1 MSGGRR
7 RPGEGEGERR
17 GHERSDARP
26 RVPRIG
32 AARVRAYAGNA
43 MTYLDH
49 AATTPVLPEVLAA
62 MTEQLGRVGNASS
75 LHASGR
81 AARRAA
87 EQSRER
93 LAEALG
99 ARPSEVLFTGGGTES
114 DNLAVKGLFWA
125 RRQADS
131 RRRRIVVSPAE
142 HHAVLDSV
150 EWLAKHDGA
159 DVTWLHVEP
168 TGRVTPA
175 ALADALGDG
184 SDVAVAS
191 VMWANNEIG
200 TVSDIAALAAVAHE
214 VGVPLHTDAVQAVGQ
229 VVVDFAAS
237 GADALTMT
245 GHKLGGPMGAGAL
258 LLRRDADC
266 TPLLHGGG
274 QERDVRSG
282 TLDVAAIV
290 GLAVAT
296 VAAVGA
302 QEERAARLADLR
314 GRLVA
319 GVVEQV
325 PDVQLNGAPL
335 DDRIASGAG
344 RLPGNAHLSF
354 PGAEGDALLM
364 LLDARGIECST
375 GSACS
380 AGVARPSHVL
390 LATGADTERARS
402 SLRFTLGHTSTD
414 ADVDAVLDVI
424 GPVVE
429 RARRA
434 GLGSR

>member
-1 MSGGRR
+1 
-7 RPGEGEGERR
+7 
-17 GHERSDARP
+17 
-26 RVPRIG
+26 
-32 AARVRAYAGNA
+32 

-62 MTEQLGRVGNASS
+62 MTEQWGRVGNASS

-87 EQSRER
+87 EQSREQ

-114 DNLAVKGLFWA
+114 DNLAVKGIYWA
-125 RRQADS
+125 RRESDS
-131 RRRRIVVSPAE
+131 RRRRLVISPAE
-142 HHAVLDSV
+142 HHAVLDSA

-159 DVTWLHVEP
+159 EITWLGLEP

-184 SDVAVAS
+184 SDVAVVS

-200 TVSDIAALAAVAHE
+200 TVSDVAALAAVAHD
-214 VGVPLHTDAVQAVGQ
+214 VGVPVHTDAVQAVGQ
-229 VVVDFAAS
+229 VPVGFAAS
-237 GADALTMT
+237 GVDALTLT

-258 LLRRDADC
+258 LLRRDAEC
-266 TPLLHGGG
+266 MPLLHGGG

-282 TLDVAAIV
+282 TLDVPAIV
-290 GLAVAT
+290 GLAVAAT
-296 VAAVGA
+296 TAVAARP
-302 QEERAARLADLR
+302 ERAVRLAALR
-314 GRLVA
+314 DRLVA
-319 GVVEQV
+319 GVLEQV
-325 PDVQLNGAPL
+325 PDARLNGAPL
-335 DDRIASGAG
+335 DDVVAGGPG

-390 LATGADTERARS
+390 TAIGAEADRARS
-402 SLRFTLGHTSTD
+402 SLRFSLGSTSTD
-414 ADVDAVLDVI
+414 ADVDALLAVI
-424 GPVVE
+424 APVVE

-434 GLGSR
+434 GTGR

>member
-1 MSGGRR
+1 MTS
-7 RPGEGEGERR
+7 PP
-17 GHERSDARP
+17 H
-26 RVPRIG
+26 
-32 AARVRAYAGNA
+32 AA
-43 MTYLDH
+43 TYLDH

-93 LAEALG
+93 LAEALA

-114 DNLAVKGLFWA
+114 DNLAVKGMFWA

-159 DVTWLHVEP
+159 ELTWLAVEP

-175 ALADALGDG
+175 ALSEALGDG
-184 SDVAVAS
+184 SDVAVVS

-200 TVSDIAALAAVAHE
+200 TVNDIAALAAVTHE

-229 VVVDFAAS
+229 VPVDFAGS

-258 LLRRDADC
+258 LLRRDAEC

-296 VAAVGA
+296 MTAVGSR
-302 QEERAARLADLR
+302 EERAARLADLR

-319 GVVEQV
+319 GIVEQV
-325 PDVQLNGAPL
+325 PDVQLNGARL
-335 DDRIASGAG
+335 DDRIAGGPG

-390 LATGADTERARS
+390 LAVGADADRARS
-402 SLRFTLGHTSTD
+402 SLRFSLGHTSTED
-414 ADVDAVLDVI
+414 DVDAVLDVI
-424 GPVVE
+424 APVVE

>member
-1 MSGGRR
+1 MTVPWPTSASEEGR
-7 RPGEGEGERR
+7 
-17 GHERSDARP
+17 
-26 RVPRIG
+26 V
-32 AARVRAYAGNA
+32 
-43 MTYLDH
+43 TYLDH

-99 ARPSEVLFTGGGTES
+99 ARPSEVLFTAGGTES

-131 RRRRIVVSPAE
+131 HRRRIVVSPAE

-159 DVTWLHVEP
+159 EITWLPVEP
-168 TGRVTPA
+168 SGRVSTR

-200 TVSDIAALAAVAHE
+200 TVSDVPALAAVAHE

-229 VVVDFAAS
+229 VPVDF
-237 GADALTMT
+237 GAGDVDALTMT

-258 LLRRDADC
+258 LLRRDVEC

-296 VAAVGA
+296 VAAVGTRA
-302 QEERAARLADLR
+302 RRAARLARLR
-314 GRLVA
+314 NRLVD
-319 GVVEQV
+319 GILHQV
-325 PDVQLNGAPL
+325 PDAQLNGAPL
-335 DDRIASGAG
+335 DDRLTSGPG

-390 LATGADTERARS
+390 LATGADAERARG
-402 SLRFTLGHTSTD
+402 SLRFSLGHTTTD
-414 ADVDAVLDVI
+414 ADVDAVLEVI
-424 GPVVE
+424 APVVE

-434 GLGSR
+434 GLGRR